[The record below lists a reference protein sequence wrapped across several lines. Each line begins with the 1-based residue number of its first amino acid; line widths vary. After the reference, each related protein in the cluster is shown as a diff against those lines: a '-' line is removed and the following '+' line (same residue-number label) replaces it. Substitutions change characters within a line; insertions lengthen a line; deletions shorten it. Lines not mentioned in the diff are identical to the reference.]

1 MTRIDNK
8 SDVPGIY
15 HGGHH
20 NHTFKVPLL
29 NVVKKIK
36 SVNSAQDTVVD
47 LTKKNACSVPITLR
61 QQNRLHLDP
70 LSPHKVSLSSYL
82 PARHETT
89 GGELHHQTGCNRR
102 YTKDFVIRIKDESLT
117 ESVTGLARK
126 YDIPYS
132 TIWNWVKGS
141 ASYYKAGSKYS
152 KFLKTIEDLKGLKER
167 RELAAIVAERVAGQ
181 ANLNGKTEKQ
191 ICDEVAMEKGIHKLA
206 LYSLISRAKSCS
218 AKSST
223 ALLLP
228 TLSSVTKRCQRQPA
242 ASSSPGMSNL
252 KMSNPGHSQP
262 RQQAKK
268 SSEVMS
274 VPTTEATIAEKIE
287 QGFAICFNHCEAWL
301 KNK

>member
-1 MTRIDNK
+1 MTRIDNI

-20 NHTFKVPLL
+20 NHTFKVPLD
-29 NVVKKIK
+29 NVVNKIK
-36 SVNSAQDTVVD
+36 SVHSAQETAVG

-61 QQNRLHLDP
+61 QRNRLHLDP
-70 LSPHKVSLSSYL
+70 LAQHKFSLSSYL

-89 GGELHHQTGCNRR
+89 GGELHHRTGCNRR

-141 ASYYKAGSKYS
+141 AGYYKAGSKFS
-152 KFLKTIEDLKGLKER
+152 RFLKTIKDLKGLKEK
-167 RELAAIVAERVAGQ
+167 RELAVIVAERVAR

-206 LYSLISRAKSCS
+206 LYSLINHAKGYS

-252 KMSNPGHSQP
+252 KMSNPGHSQH

-268 SSEVMS
+268 LSEVMS
-274 VPTTEATIAEKIE
+274 VPTTEATIAEKID

>member
-20 NHTFKVPLL
+20 NHTFKVPLD
-29 NVVKKIK
+29 NVVNKIK
-36 SVNSAQDTVVD
+36 SVHSAQETAVG
-47 LTKKNACSVPITLR
+47 LTKKNACSDPITLR
-61 QQNRLHLDP
+61 QRNRLHLDP
-70 LSPHKVSLSSYL
+70 LAQHKFSLSSYL

-89 GGELHHQTGCNRR
+89 GGELHHRTGCNRR

-141 ASYYKAGSKYS
+141 AGYYKAGSKFS
-152 KFLKTIEDLKGLKER
+152 RFLKTIKNLKGLKEK
-167 RELAAIVAERVAGQ
+167 RELAVIVAERVAR

-206 LYSLISRAKSCS
+206 LYSLINHAKGYS

-252 KMSNPGHSQP
+252 KMSNPGHSQH

-268 SSEVMS
+268 LSEVMS
-274 VPTTEATIAEKIE
+274 VPTTEATIAEKID